1 MMVRLLQTITYQ
13 KDFLKGPDKKDFRST
28 AGEFNKTDVKK
39 SERILGK
46 RQSKK
51 QVQMK

>member
-1 MMVRLLQTITYQ
+1 MMDRLQQTITYQ
-13 KDFLKGPDKKDFRST
+13 KDFKGPDKKDFRST

-39 SERILGK
+39 RKNIGK